1 MVGMMAKPE
10 QRRVGR
16 PRRAARRETVIAI
29 KGSAE
34 WKSWLDGFSSH
45 CRLGLSDTI
54 EQSLVFYAEERL
66 FGPAQAVRAEPEP
79 PNSPATPGRTVGPA
93 HEISFI

>member
-10 QRRVGR
+10 RRRPGR
-16 PRRAARRETVIAI
+16 PRRATPLRGTVLAI

-54 EQSLVFYAEERL
+54 EQSLVHYAEER
-66 FGPAQAVRAEPEP
+66 GYPEP
-79 PNSPATPGRTVGPA
+79 PKR
-93 HEISFI
+93 

>member
-1 MVGMMAKPE
+1 LRG
-10 QRRVGR
+10 
-16 PRRAARRETVIAI
+16 TVLAI

-54 EQSLVFYAEERL
+54 EQSLVHYAEER
-66 FGPAQAVRAEPEP
+66 GYPEP
-79 PNSPATPGRTVGPA
+79 PKR
-93 HEISFI
+93 

>member
-10 QRRVGR
+10 RRRPGR
-16 PRRAARRETVIAI
+16 PRRAAPRRETVVAI

-34 WKSWLDGFSSH
+34 WKSWLDEFSLH

-54 EQSLVFYAEERL
+54 EQSLVYYAGER
-66 FGPAQAVRAEPEP
+66 GYPEP
-79 PNSPATPGRTVGPA
+79 PKR
-93 HEISFI
+93 

>member
-16 PRRAARRETVIAI
+16 PRRAAPRRETVIAI

-54 EQSLVFYAEERL
+54 EQSLVFYAEDARL

-79 PNSPATPGRTVGPA
+79 PNSRDSGPDRRPRT
-93 HEISFI
+93 

>member
-10 QRRVGR
+10 RRR
-16 PRRAARRETVIAI
+16 PEGGGVRRAAPRRETVVAI

-34 WKSWLDGFSSH
+34 WKSWLDEFSLH

-54 EQSLVFYAEERL
+54 EQSLVYYAEERDYP
-66 FGPAQAVRAEPEP
+66 GPPKR
-79 PNSPATPGRTVGPA
+79 
-93 HEISFI
+93 